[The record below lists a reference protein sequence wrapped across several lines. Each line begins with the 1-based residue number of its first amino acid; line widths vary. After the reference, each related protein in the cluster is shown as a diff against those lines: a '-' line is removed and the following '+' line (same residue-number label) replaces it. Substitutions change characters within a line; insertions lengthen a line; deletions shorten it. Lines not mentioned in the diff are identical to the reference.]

1 MDYVEN
7 CQRNEKDTIYVDF
20 IQSEFSV
27 YEEVKNTDELRT
39 YMIEKLEKY
48 NDQPRVV
55 PMDLVLF

>member
-7 CQRNEKDTIYVDF
+7 CQRDGRDTVYVDF
-20 IQSEFSV
+20 LNEYPV
-27 YEEVKNTDELRT
+27 YEEVKNLDDLRT
-39 YMIEKLEKY
+39 YMLEKLEKY

>member
-7 CQRNEKDTIYVDF
+7 CQRNGSDTVYVDF
-20 IQSEFSV
+20 LNEYPV
-27 YEEVKNTDELRT
+27 YEEVKNLDDLRT
-39 YMIEKLEKY
+39 YMLEKLEKY